1 MVNFTDTSLAV
12 FTINSNSV
20 FTTETI
26 YLPHGTR
33 EVDVVATATDS
44 DASVQFVGNSA
55 LVTGSNLVRVTVTAA
70 DGKTTHVYTR
80 SLYVLSNTDTS
91 LAVFTI
97 NGKSVLDYE
106 SIYLFY
112 PTREVHVVAVA
123 TDPDAT
129 VQVAG
134 DTGLVIGENKLIV
147 IVTAADEI
155 TTYIYG
161 VTLFVNENV
170 NCFNQNTK
178 ILTNKGYKAIQELR
192 NGDLIKTFKHDFKPI
207 VMIGKRDFYHPAS
220 KQRIKEQ
227 LYTCSQNN
235 FPDVFE
241 DLVISGSHS
250 ILVDDFISQE
260 QREKVIEVNGDTYV
274 TDNKYRLP
282 ACADPRAS
290 IYSVPQTCT
299 IYHLALEND
308 DYFMNYGIY
317 ANGLLVETC
326 SKRYLKELSNMELIE

>member
-1 MVNFTDTSLAV
+1 MGNSTDTSLAV
-12 FTINSNSV
+12 FTIDSQSV

-26 YLPHGTR
+26 YLTSGTR
-33 EVDVVATATDS
+33 EVNVVAIPTDS
-44 DASVQFVGNSA
+44 AASVQFVGNSS
-55 LVTGSNLVRVTVTAA
+55 LVTGSNLLRVTVTAA
-70 DGKTTHVYTR
+70 DDETTHVYSR
-80 SLYVLSNTDTS
+80 NLYVLSNTDTS

-112 PTREVHVVAVA
+112 PTREVDVVAIA
-123 TDPDAT
+123 SDPDAT

-134 DTGLVIGENKLIV
+134 NTGLVIGENKLIV

-161 VTLFVNENV
+161 MTLFINENI

-178 ILTNKGYKAIQELR
+178 ILTNKGYKPIQDLR
-192 NGDLIKTFKHDFKPI
+192 NGDLIKTLKHDYKPI

-220 KQRIKEQ
+220 KERIKEQ
-227 LYTCSQNN
+227 LYTCSPNN
-235 FPDVFE
+235 YPDVFE
-241 DLVISGSHS
+241 DLVITGCHS
-250 ILVDDFISQE
+250 ILVDDFVSEE
-260 QREKVIEVNGDTYV
+260 QRKKAIEVNGDIYITN
-274 TDNKYRLP
+274 NKYRLP

-290 IYSVPQTCT
+290 VYSVPQTCT

-308 DYFMNYGIY
+308 NYFMNYGIY

-326 SKRYLKELSNMELIE
+326 SKRYLKELSNMELIK